1 MKWLKAGI
9 TPKRGNPN
17 NDEEQEEFD
26 THEGGGSKQ
35 PIRDSIS
42 FKEGGGYPSLG
53 PPPDMGLPDDDEEER
68 KSDRSDSD
76 RRSESEESDEPP
88 KKKHEYKAPAPAK
101 PAPSK
106 HTEHKRDKEF
116 YKAIEQAKKHAKNC
130 ISNLNYAK
138 VDSSIEDLEK
148 ALEILR
154 ELE

>member
-1 MKWLKAGI
+1 
-9 TPKRGNPN
+9 
-17 NDEEQEEFD
+17 
-26 THEGGGSKQ
+26 
-35 PIRDSIS
+35 
-42 FKEGGGYPSLG
+42 
-53 PPPDMGLPDDDEEER
+53 MGLPDDDEEER